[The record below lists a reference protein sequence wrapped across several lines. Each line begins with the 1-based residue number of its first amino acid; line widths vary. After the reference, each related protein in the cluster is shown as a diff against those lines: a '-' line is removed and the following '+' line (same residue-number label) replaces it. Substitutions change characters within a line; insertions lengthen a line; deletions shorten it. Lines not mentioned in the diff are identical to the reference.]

1 MASHRMNVYSSILTS
16 TLRAWRGSMQR
27 AKVEAVPRLEL
38 FDMENCPFCRLAR
51 EAISELQIDVDILPC
66 PKGGTRFRPRAEAL
80 VGGKTTYPTLHN
92 VASGEVIVGS
102 REIVEYLR
110 ERYAPGRV
118 RAPGLLAKGTS
129 ALASLP
135 RAGRGTRVRPSR
147 EPEKLLELYSF
158 ESSPFSRLVREVMT
172 ELELPYTLRSLAKEQ
187 VSDIG
192 MPGARLTFGKEYE
205 PIPGSRRE
213 ALRERGGKIQVPFL
227 IDPNT
232 GAELYESKAI
242 VRYLEETYA
251 L

>member
-16 TLRAWRGSMQR
+16 TLRGWRGSMQR

-66 PKGGTRFRPRAEAL
+66 PKGGTRFRPRAEELA
-80 VGGKTTYPTLHN
+80 GGKTTYPTLHN

-102 REIVEYLR
+102 REIVEYLQA
-110 ERYAPGRV
+110 RYAPGRV
-118 RAPGLLAKGTS
+118 RPPGLLAKGTS

-135 RAGRGTRVRPSR
+135 RASRGSRVRPSR
-147 EPEKLLELYSF
+147 EPQRLLELYSF

-205 PIPGSRRE
+205 PIAGSRRE

>member
-1 MASHRMNVYSSILTS
+1 MASHRLNVYSSILTS
-16 TLRAWRGSMQR
+16 SLRGWRGSMQR
-27 AKVEAVPRLEL
+27 AKVDAVPRLEL

-66 PKGGTRFRPRAEAL
+66 PKGGKRFRPRAESL

-92 VASGEVIVGS
+92 AVTGDVVVGS
-102 REIVEYLR
+102 DKIVTYLC
-110 ERYAPGRV
+110 ERYAPARV
-118 RAPGLLAKGTS
+118 RTPGLFAKGTS

-135 RAGRGTRVRPSR
+135 RVGRGTRARTSR
-147 EPEKLLELYSF
+147 EPERLLELYSF

-187 VSDIG
+187 VADIG
-192 MPGARLTFGKEYE
+192 MPGSRLTFGKAYK

-213 ALRERGGKIQVPFL
+213 ALKARGGRIQVPFL